1 MQKKEEMKFLLS
13 ASINKQPVILSTAR
27 CDSGKG
33 SAYVDDLRE
42 LIKPF
47 KQNWP
52 NSTAVKKKQI
62 TFFFHKK
69 EREIKKKKKTEQRK
83 RAPLPTI

>member
-1 MQKKEEMKFLLS
+1 MQKKKEMKFLLS
-13 ASINKQPVILSTAR
+13 ASIDKQPVILSTAR

-52 NSTAVKKKQI
+52 NSTAVKK
-62 TFFFHKK
+62 TDNSFFFIKR
-69 EREIKKKKKTEQRK
+69 EREIKKKKTEQRK

>member
-1 MQKKEEMKFLLS
+1 MQKQKEMKFLLS

-62 TFFFHKK
+62 TLFFS
-69 EREIKKKKKTEQRK
+69 
-83 RAPLPTI
+83 

>member
-1 MQKKEEMKFLLS
+1 MQKKKEMKFLLS

-52 NSTAVKKKQI
+52 NSTAVKKK
-62 TFFFHKK
+62 TDNSFFFS
-69 EREIKKKKKTEQRK
+69 
-83 RAPLPTI
+83 